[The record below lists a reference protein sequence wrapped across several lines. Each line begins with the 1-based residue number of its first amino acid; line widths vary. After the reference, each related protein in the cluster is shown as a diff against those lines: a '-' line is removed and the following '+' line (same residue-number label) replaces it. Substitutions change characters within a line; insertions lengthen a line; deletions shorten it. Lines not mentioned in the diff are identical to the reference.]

1 MLSRDELQER
11 AEEVRKRMDHQ
22 ARRPVGR
29 AAATPVPGTSYYTSE
44 FIFGAVWARPGL
56 SLRDR
61 MMGSLALLTALE
73 RPSQLRSYAYSAL
86 NLDIKPEEIQEVL
99 VQCSPFTG
107 HPAVMNALE
116 VVQEIFR
123 ERGVTPADFEVPRV
137 PMEELEARGLALY
150 EKLFGSLDAN
160 PRLQVAAKLAP
171 DLRQMLIAY
180 VFGELYHR
188 PVLDI
193 KTRVLCTI
201 AALTAMRLDPPLGLF
216 LGAGLRVG
224 YTRDE
229 VIEVIIQMAPYAG
242 FPAALDALQVAER
255 HLDGAR

>member
-1 MLSRDELQER
+1 MASRDELQQK

-22 ARRPVGR
+22 ARRPAGR
-29 AAATPVPGTSYYTSE
+29 PAATPVPGTGHYTSE
-44 FIFGAVWARPGL
+44 FILGAVWARPGL

-61 MMGSLALLTALE
+61 MLGSLALLTSLE
-73 RPSQLRSYAYSAL
+73 RPAQLRSYTHSAL
-86 NLDIKPEEIQEVL
+86 NLEITPEEIQEVL

-116 VVQEIFR
+116 VVQDVFR
-123 ERGVTPADFEVPRV
+123 ERGVAPADFEVPRV

-150 EKLFGSLDAN
+150 EKLFGDPDAD
-160 PRLQVAAKLAP
+160 PRMQVAAKLAP

-193 KTRVLCTI
+193 KARVLCTI
-201 AALTAMRLDPPLGLF
+201 AALTALRLDPPLGLF
-216 LGAGLRVG
+216 LEAGLRVG
-224 YTRDE
+224 FSRDE
-229 VIEVIIQMAPYAG
+229 IIEVIIQTAPYAG
-242 FPAALDALQVAER
+242 FPAAMDALQVADQ
-255 HLDGAR
+255 HLDGAS